1 MILIDTHVLI
11 WAVQDDARLG
21 TRARAALDEAASGD
35 GVHVSAITPWE
46 VALLAQK
53 GRVTLGKEVGAW
65 VDEALLLPG
74 VRLMPL
80 LPSIAVDSVRLPGDL
95 HGDPADR
102 IVVATARHIGVP
114 VLTADKAILRYG
126 AAGYVGVQ
134 DASK

>member
-21 TRARAALDEAASGD
+21 RRARAALDEAASGD

-102 IVVATARHIGVP
+102 IIVATARHIGVP